1 MLERELSVKTELK
14 VGRSGEF
21 SVWVDGALVAE
32 KRALG
37 FPSEPEIVEAV
48 RKALSVEQP

>member
-1 MLERELSVKTELK
+1 MERELAVKTELK

-21 SVWVDGALVAE
+21 TVWVDGALVAE

-37 FPSEPEIVEAV
+37 FPSELDIVEAV
-48 RKALSVEQP
+48 RKALGVQQP